1 MRTFILKVVCIFF
14 VSFFAFHFIGI
25 GKVNKLDKEEV
36 FTLLQTTRTI
46 QEDITNKY
54 YTYEQ
59 LYNKLSP
66 YVTDSYFQAFFDTHI
81 TKTEKGYIA
90 LGTDVNGLYI
100 PKFSYSNKTKIS
112 YDEQNNLIYIY
123 EKMPNMNEPVFH
135 PSHYEYVVLSKE
147 GNTLKV
153 SGILQSKELLTEVKQ
168 LTN

>member
-1 MRTFILKVVCIFF
+1 VRTFILKVVCIVFI
-14 VSFFAFHFIGI
+14 SFFAFHFIGV
-25 GKVNKLDKEEV
+25 GKVNKLDREEV
-36 FTLLQTTRTI
+36 FTLLQTTRII

-54 YTYEQ
+54 HTYEQ

-66 YVTDSYFQAFFDTHI
+66 YVTDSYFQAFFDTHV
-81 TKTEKGYIA
+81 TQTEKGYIA
-90 LGTDVNGLYI
+90 LGTDVSGLYI

-123 EKMPNMNEPVFH
+123 EKMPSMTEPVIH
-135 PSHYEYVVLSKE
+135 SSHYEYVVVSKE